1 MYFSPNLLLMIR
13 NFCLILI
20 CLSSLSAISQ
30 SEPPFCEQMNALKY
44 LVESQHY
51 NPKPLDDSLS
61 SGVYKLFIKRLDEDK
76 VLFTDLDLAV
86 FRKDSLQIDD
96 YIRDNNCDFLQKY
109 IKTLRERIA
118 ETKHVIDSYRDEKF
132 DYSGTDTLKYY
143 RTKESG
149 YFDDTAAM
157 KKYWSKRLRYEILSK
172 MSEED
177 SIIERLEKNFSIIEA
192 EVRPQVFEK
201 LLCQLDEIEN
211 AEGSIE
217 RFTSE
222 TFLNAFTNYQD
233 PNTTFF
239 NNTDKTM
246 FENSVSTSMM
256 TFGIYTDKNEEGE
269 IVVSYVTPGGAA
281 YFDGTIEEGDVVR
294 SLSSGTTIVET
305 NCVSNEEITAFLSDN
320 NHNKVTFRIKKKDGA
335 IKSVNLS
342 KKADKAVENLI
353 RGYVVKKDF
362 PVGYINIP
370 SFYTDFESPNGLG
383 VANDVAKEIYKLKK
397 ENIQGLIID
406 LRFNGGGSMKEAS
419 DLSAMFIDRGPL
431 SILKYRDGDTYTVRD
446 ANRGTVFNKPIV
458 IIMNGYSASA
468 SEFFS
473 SLMQDYN
480 RAIVVGAI
488 SYGKSSMQAIIPLD
502 EEREEL
508 GFCKITTDMFYRVT
522 GRSNQSKGVIPDIIF
537 PSMYDGLDI
546 NEKYIDFALPN
557 DSVAVT
563 VQHKPKRKIPV
574 KFLKEKSEYRMS
586 LDEGFRKIKDL
597 NKTLLNNYI
606 KKDTV
611 YSLTLQ
617 NVYSEMNGYNKLWK
631 DFIQYFE
638 DRPGVLTVKN
648 TASTEE
654 LLKYNDDERKIN
666 AFSMDEIGNDIF
678 IEEAFNIISDINEI
692 K

>member
-1 MYFSPNLLLMIR
+1 MIR
-13 NFCLILI
+13 NLCLITSFLF
-20 CLSSLSAISQ
+20 SLAANSQ
-30 SEPPFCEQMNALKY
+30 SEPPFCEQMAALKS
-44 LVESQHY
+44 LVESQHFK
-51 NPKPLDDSLS
+51 PKPLDDALS
-61 SGVYKLFIKRLDEDK
+61 SGVYKLFVKRLDEDK
-76 VLFTDLDLAV
+76 ILFTDADIAV
-86 FRKDSLQIDD
+86 FKKDSLLIDD
-96 YIRDNNCDFLQKY
+96 YLRDNNCDFIQKY
-109 IKTLRERIA
+109 IKTLRQRIA
-118 ETKHVIDSYRDEKF
+118 ETKQVLESYRNTKL

-157 KKYWSKRLRYEILSK
+157 KKYWSKRLRFEILSK
-172 MSEED
+172 MTEED
-177 SIIERLEKNFSIIEA
+177 SLIERLKKNFNILETEI
-192 EVRPQVFEK
+192 RPKVFEK
-201 LLCQLDEIEN
+201 MLCQLDEMEN

-217 RFTSE
+217 RFTTE

-246 FENSVSTSMM
+246 FENSVSTSLM
-256 TFGIYTDKNEEGE
+256 TFGLYTDKNEEGE

-281 YFDGTIEEGDVVR
+281 YFEGTIEEGDVVR
-294 SLSSGTTIVET
+294 SLRSGTSVVET
-305 NCVSNEEITAFLSDN
+305 TCISNEEITAFLTDN
-320 NHNKVTFRIKKKDGA
+320 NHTKVTFRIKKKDGT
-335 IKSVNLS
+335 IKLVNLS

-353 RGYVVKKDF
+353 RGYVVKKEF
-362 PVGYINIP
+362 PVGYISIP

-419 DLSAMFIDRGPL
+419 DLSGMFIDRGPV
-431 SILKYRDGDTYTVRD
+431 SILKYKDGETYTVRD

-458 IIMNGYSASA
+458 IILNGYSASA
-468 SEFFS
+468 SEFFA

-480 RAIVVGAI
+480 RAIIVGAV
-488 SYGKSSMQAIIPLD
+488 SYGKSSMQAIFPLD
-502 EEREEL
+502 EEKEEL
-508 GFCKITTDMFYRVT
+508 GYCKITTDMFYRVT
-522 GRSNQSKGVIPDIIF
+522 GQSNQSRGVIPDIIF

-546 NEKYIDFALPN
+546 SEKHIDFALSN

-563 VQHKPKRKIPV
+563 VPHKPKRKIPIN
-574 KFLKEKSEYRMS
+574 FLKEKSEYRMS

-597 NKTLLNNYI
+597 NKALVNNYI
-606 KKDTV
+606 KKDTI
-611 YSLTLQ
+611 YSLTLR
-617 NVYSEMNGYNKLWK
+617 NVYGDLNGYNELWK
-631 DFIQYFE
+631 DFISYFE
-638 DRPGVLTVKN
+638 NRKGVLTVRN

-654 LLKYNDDERKIN
+654 LLQYNDDEKKIN

>member
-1 MYFSPNLLLMIR
+1 MIR
-13 NFCLILI
+13 IFCLIST
-20 CLSSLSAISQ
+20 CFFSLLAFSQ
-30 SEPPFCEQMNALKY
+30 SEPSFCEQMNALKT
-44 LVESQHY
+44 LVESQHF
-51 NPKPLDDSLS
+51 NPKPLNDELS

-76 VLFTDLDLAV
+76 VFLTDADIAV
-86 FRKDSLQIDD
+86 FRKDSLKLDD
-96 YIRDNNCDFLQKY
+96 YIRDNNCDFIQKY

-118 ETKHVIDSYRDEKF
+118 ETKQVLDSYRNTKL
-132 DYSGTDTLKYY
+132 DYSGIDTLKYY

-157 KKYWSKRLRYEILSK
+157 KKYWSKRLRFEILSK
-172 MSEED
+172 LSEED
-177 SIIERLEKNFSIIEA
+177 SLVDRLEKNLKTLEA
-192 EVRPQVFEK
+192 EVRPKVFEK
-201 LLCQLDEIEN
+201 MLCKLDEMEN

-217 RFTSE
+217 RFTTE
-222 TFLNAFTNYQD
+222 TFLNSFTNYQD
-233 PNTTFF
+233 PNTNFF

-256 TFGIYTDKNEEGE
+256 TFGVYTDKNDEGE
-269 IVVSYVTPGGAA
+269 IVVSYVTPGSAA

-294 SLSSGTTIVET
+294 SLSSGASIVET
-305 NCVSNEEITAFLSDN
+305 TCISNEEITAFLSDN
-320 NHNKVTFRIKKKDGA
+320 NHSKVTFRIKKKDGA
-335 IKSVNLS
+335 IKQVNLS

-353 RGYVVKKDF
+353 RGYVVEKEF

-419 DLSAMFIDRGPL
+419 DLSGMFIDRGPV
-431 SILKYRDGDTYTVRD
+431 SILKYKDGETYTIRD

-458 IIMNGYSASA
+458 IIQNGYSASA
-468 SEFFS
+468 SEFFA

-480 RAIVVGAI
+480 RAIIVGAI
-488 SYGKSSMQAIIPLD
+488 SYGKSSMQAIFPLN
-502 EEREEL
+502 EEKEEL
-508 GFCKITTDMFYRVT
+508 GYCKITTDMFYRVT
-522 GRSNQSKGVIPDIIF
+522 GQSNQSRGVIPDIIF
-537 PSMYDGLDI
+537 PSMYDGLDTS
-546 NEKYIDFALPN
+546 EKHIDFALPN

-563 VQHKPKRKIPV
+563 VPHKPKRKIPI

-586 LDEGFRKIKDL
+586 MDEGFQKIKDL
-597 NKTLLNNYI
+597 NKELVNNYI
-606 KKDTV
+606 KRDTS
-611 YSLTLQ
+611 YSLTLR
-617 NVYSEMNGYNKLWK
+617 NVYSHLSGYNLLWR
-631 DFIQYFE
+631 DFFTYFE
-638 DRPGVLTVKN
+638 ERKGVLTVKN

-654 LLKYNDDERKIN
+654 LLQYNDDEKKIN